1 MAPVTPRRPGDWTPT
16 RTVLLLLALV
26 SFIPATPAQ
35 APGATLLEVRPDG
48 TAGRF
53 RLICDGYFQY
63 SRDESDPKRVVLD
76 LQNVRN
82 GLKGKVDFQSD
93 LVKKISVTPLPA
105 KNQSGTRVV
114 FDLVRPC
121 PVSLLPE
128 KDSLA
133 VVLGQ
138 KEPTGSLPVG
148 VPDPPAKPG
157 TGSQKEPTGSLPV
170 GVPDPPAKA
179 GTGSSAHVVGTAAP
193 PSLGGPPGPIR
204 SDYVIGKEDLL
215 ELGVFEQPD
224 LTRTVRVS
232 GDGTISLPLLGV
244 VPLAGLSTKQ
254 AEEKLRELLSDKYLT
269 DPQVWVFV
277 KEAKSRKVS
286 VVGAVE
292 KPGSIEMLGDRTLLE
307 AISEAGGLTHQ
318 AGRDL
323 YVLRPDA
330 SGAATRIDI
339 DLDDLMINGNPVLN
353 IALAPGDVINIPID
367 RVLHVYVDGAVRKPG
382 EVEYKSSRP
391 LTLLQAIAAAGGLSE
406 RASQKGIVVIRTKA
420 GGTQDMIKV
429 DLKAVR
435 KGKQDNFELENGDSI
450 YVPETFF

>member
-1 MAPVTPRRPGDWTPT
+1 MLPVSPRKPGGWTPLHT
-16 RTVLLLLALV
+16 LLFLASISL
-26 SFIPATPAQ
+26 SLASPAQ
-35 APGATLLEVRPDG
+35 SPGATLLEVRPDG
-48 TAGRF
+48 AAGTI
-53 RLICDGYFQY
+53 RLICDGAFQF
-63 SRDESDPKRVVLD
+63 SRANEEDPSRVVVD
-76 LQNVRN
+76 LQNVKN
-82 GLKGKVDFQSD
+82 GLKGKVEYKSE
-93 LVKKISVTPLPA
+93 LVKNISVTPLPA
-105 KNQSGTRVV
+105 KDQSGTRVV

-138 KEPTGSLPVG
+138 KSPSGDLPLGAQG
-148 VPDPPAKPG
+148 VPAAPG
-157 TGSQKEPTGSLPV
+157 TG
-170 GVPDPPAKA
+170 AA
-179 GTGSSAHVVGTAAP
+179 NVVGTATP
-193 PSLGGPPGPIR
+193 PSRGGPPGPLR

-215 ELGVFEQPD
+215 EMGVFEQPD

-232 GDGTISLPLLGV
+232 GDGTISLPLLGI
-244 VPLAGLSTKQ
+244 VPVEGLSTKQ
-254 AEEKLRELLSDKYLT
+254 AEEKLRGLLSDKYLT

-353 IALAPGDVINIPID
+353 IALSPGDVINIPID

-382 EVEYKSSRP
+382 EVEYKASRP
-391 LTLLQAIAAAGGLSE
+391 LNLLQAIAAAGGLSE
-406 RASQKGIVVIRTKA
+406 RASQKGIVVIRTKT
-420 GGTQDMIKV
+420 GGVQDMIKV

-435 KGKQDNFELENGDSI
+435 KGKQENFELENGDSI

>member
-1 MAPVTPRRPGDWTPT
+1 MSPASPRRPGGWT
-16 RTVLLLLALV
+16 LLHMPLALV
-26 SFIPATPAQ
+26 FISLISASPPPTT
-35 APGATLLEVRPDG
+35 GTTLLEVHPDG
-48 TAGRF
+48 TPGTI
-53 RLICDGYFQY
+53 RLICDGAFQF
-63 SRDESDPKRVVLD
+63 SRADEADPSRVVVD
-76 LQNVRN
+76 LQNVKN
-82 GLKGKVDFQSD
+82 GLKGKVEYKSE
-93 LVKKISVTPLPA
+93 LVKQISVTPLPA
-105 KNQSGTRVV
+105 KDQNGTRVV

-138 KEPTGSLPVG
+138 KDPTGDLPVG
-148 VPDPPAKPG
+148 V
-157 TGSQKEPTGSLPV
+157 Q
-170 GVPDPPAKA
+170 GVPAPQGKGAPAN
-179 GTGSSAHVVGTAAP
+179 VVGTATP
-193 PSLGGPPGPIR
+193 PSRGGPPGPLK

-232 GDGTISLPLLGV
+232 GDGTISLPLLGI

-254 AEEKLRELLSDKYLT
+254 AEEKLRDLLSDKYLT

-277 KEAKSRKVS
+277 KVAKSRKVS

-353 IALAPGDVINIPID
+353 IALSPGDVINIPID

-391 LTLLQAIAAAGGLSE
+391 LNLLQAIAAAGGLSE
-406 RASQKGIVVIRTKA
+406 RASQKGVVVIRTKS
-420 GGTQDMIKV
+420 GGAQEMIKV

>member
-1 MAPVTPRRPGDWTPT
+1 MTPVSPRKSGGRTLILPALMLMALITLTSAVPV
-16 RTVLLLLALV
+16 
-26 SFIPATPAQ
+26 PAQ
-35 APGATLLEVRPDG
+35 LPGATLLEVRPDG
-48 TAGRF
+48 KAGTF
-53 RLICDGYFQY
+53 RLICDGAFLF
-63 SRDESDPKRVVLD
+63 SRAEEADPNRVIVD
-76 LQNVRN
+76 LQNVKN

-93 LVKKISVTPLPA
+93 LVKQISVTPLPS
-105 KNQSGTRVV
+105 KDQNGTRVV

-138 KEPTGSLPVG
+138 KEPTGSLPIG
-148 VPDPPAKPG
+148 SDAPAPLG
-157 TGSQKEPTGSLPV
+157 TGL
-170 GVPDPPAKA
+170 AA
-179 GTGSSAHVVGTAAP
+179 NIVGTAKP
-193 PSLGGPPGPIR
+193 PALGGPPGPQQR
-204 SDYVIGKEDLL
+204 DYVIGKEDLL

-254 AEEKLRELLSDKYLT
+254 AEEKLRDLLSDKYLT

-330 SGAATRIDI
+330 SGAAQRIDI
-339 DLDDLMINGNPVLN
+339 DLDDLMINGNPILN
-353 IALAPGDVINIPID
+353 IALSPGDVINIPID

-391 LTLLQAIAAAGGLSE
+391 LNLLQAIAAAGGLSE
-406 RASQKGIVVIRTKA
+406 RASQKGIVVIRTKT
-420 GGTQDMIKV
+420 GGSQDMIKV

-435 KGKQDNFELENGDSI
+435 KGKQENFELENGDSI

>member
-1 MAPVTPRRPGDWTPT
+1 MALITLTSAVPV
-16 RTVLLLLALV
+16 
-26 SFIPATPAQ
+26 PAQ
-35 APGATLLEVRPDG
+35 LPGATLLEVRPDG
-48 TAGRF
+48 KAGTF
-53 RLICDGYFQY
+53 RLICDGAFLF
-63 SRDESDPKRVVLD
+63 SRAEEADPNRVIVD
-76 LQNVRN
+76 LQNVKN

-93 LVKKISVTPLPA
+93 LVKQISVTPLPS
-105 KNQSGTRVV
+105 KDQNGTRVV

-148 VPDPPAKPG
+148 SDAPAPLG
-157 TGSQKEPTGSLPV
+157 TGL
-170 GVPDPPAKA
+170 AA
-179 GTGSSAHVVGTAAP
+179 NIVGTAKP
-193 PSLGGPPGPIR
+193 PALGGPPGPQQR
-204 SDYVIGKEDLL
+204 DYVIGKEDLL

-254 AEEKLRELLSDKYLT
+254 AEEKLRDLLSDKYLT

-330 SGAATRIDI
+330 SGAAQRIDI

-353 IALAPGDVINIPID
+353 IALSPGDVINIPID

-391 LTLLQAIAAAGGLSE
+391 LNLLQAIAAAGGLSE
-406 RASQKGIVVIRTKA
+406 RASQKGIVVIRTKT
-420 GGTQDMIKV
+420 GGSQDMIKV

-435 KGKQDNFELENGDSI
+435 KGKQENFELENGDSI

>member
-1 MAPVTPRRPGDWTPT
+1 MSPASPRRPGGWTRLHT
-16 RTVLLLLALV
+16 LLVLV
-26 SFIPATPAQ
+26 SISLVSASPAQ
-35 APGATLLEVRPDG
+35 TPGTTLLEVRPDG
-48 TAGRF
+48 TPGTI
-53 RLICDGYFQY
+53 RLICDGAFQF
-63 SRDESDPKRVVLD
+63 SRADEADPSRVVVD
-76 LQNVRN
+76 LQNVKN
-82 GLKGKVDFQSD
+82 GLKGKVEFKSD
-93 LVKKISVTPLPA
+93 LVKQISVTPLPA
-105 KNQSGTRVV
+105 KDQNGTRVV

-138 KEPTGSLPVG
+138 KDPTGDLPVG
-148 VPDPPAKPG
+148 V
-157 TGSQKEPTGSLPV
+157 Q
-170 GVPDPPAKA
+170 GVPVPPGKGVPAN
-179 GTGSSAHVVGTAAP
+179 VVGTATP
-193 PSLGGPPGPIR
+193 PSRGGPPGPLK

-232 GDGTISLPLLGV
+232 GDCTISLPLLGI

-254 AEEKLRELLSDKYLT
+254 AEEKLRDLLSDKYLT

-353 IALAPGDVINIPID
+353 IALSPGDVINIPID

-391 LTLLQAIAAAGGLSE
+391 LNLLQAIAAAGGLSE
-406 RASQKGIVVIRTKA
+406 RASQKGVVVIRTKA
-420 GGTQDMIKV
+420 GGAQEMIKV

>member
-1 MAPVTPRRPGDWTPT
+1 
-16 RTVLLLLALV
+16 
-26 SFIPATPAQ
+26 
-35 APGATLLEVRPDG
+35 VRPDG
-48 TAGRF
+48 TSGKF
-53 RLICDGYFQY
+53 RLICDGYFQF
-63 SRDESDPKRVVLD
+63 SRGDESDPKRVVVD
-76 LQNVRN
+76 LQNVKN

-93 LVKKISVTPLPA
+93 LVKKISVTPLPT
-105 KNQSGTRVV
+105 KDKSGTRVV

-128 KDSLA
+128 KDSLS

-138 KEPTGSLPVG
+138 KDPTGSLPVG
-148 VPDPPAKPG
+148 VPDPPEKPG
-157 TGSQKEPTGSLPV
+157 TGL
-170 GVPDPPAKA
+170 AA
-179 GTGSSAHVVGTAAP
+179 NVVGTATSP
-193 PSLGGPPGPIR
+193 VLGGPPGPLK

-353 IALAPGDVINIPID
+353 IALTPGDVINIPID

-391 LTLLQAIAAAGGLSE
+391 LNLLQAIAAAGGLSE

-420 GGTQDMIKV
+420 GGVQDMIKV

>member
-1 MAPVTPRRPGDWTPT
+1 
-16 RTVLLLLALV
+16 
-26 SFIPATPAQ
+26 
-35 APGATLLEVRPDG
+35 VRPDG
-48 TAGRF
+48 TAGKF
-53 RLICDGYFQY
+53 RLICDGYFQF
-63 SRDESDPKRVVLD
+63 SRAEESDPNRVVVD

-128 KDSLA
+128 KDSLS

-148 VPDPPAKPG
+148 VPDPPVKPG
-157 TGSQKEPTGSLPV
+157 TESA
-170 GVPDPPAKA
+170 AK
-179 GTGSSAHVVGTAAP
+179 VVGTASP

-353 IALAPGDVINIPID
+353 IALTPGDVINIPID

>member
-1 MAPVTPRRPGDWTPT
+1 MTPVSPRKSGGRTLILPALMLMALITLTSAVPV
-16 RTVLLLLALV
+16 
-26 SFIPATPAQ
+26 PAQ
-35 APGATLLEVRPDG
+35 LPGATLLEVRPDG
-48 TAGRF
+48 KAGTF
-53 RLICDGYFQY
+53 RLICDGAFLF
-63 SRDESDPKRVVLD
+63 SRAEEADPNRVIVD
-76 LQNVRN
+76 LQNVKN

-93 LVKKISVTPLPA
+93 LVKQISVTPLPS
-105 KNQSGTRVV
+105 KDQNGTRVV

-148 VPDPPAKPG
+148 SDAPAPLG
-157 TGSQKEPTGSLPV
+157 TGL
-170 GVPDPPAKA
+170 AA
-179 GTGSSAHVVGTAAP
+179 NIVGTAKP
-193 PSLGGPPGPIR
+193 PALGGPPGPQQR
-204 SDYVIGKEDLL
+204 DYVIGKEDLL

-254 AEEKLRELLSDKYLT
+254 AEEKLRDLLSDKYLT

-330 SGAATRIDI
+330 SGAAQRIDI

-353 IALAPGDVINIPID
+353 IALSPGDVINIPID

-391 LTLLQAIAAAGGLSE
+391 LNLLQAIAAAGGLSE
-406 RASQKGIVVIRTKA
+406 RASQKGIVVIRTKT
-420 GGTQDMIKV
+420 GGSQDMIKV

-435 KGKQDNFELENGDSI
+435 KGKQENFELENGDSI

>member
-1 MAPVTPRRPGDWTPT
+1 MPPVTPRQPGDWAPT
-16 RTVLLLLALV
+16 RTALLLVALV

-93 LVKKISVTPLPA
+93 LVKKISVTPLSA

-114 FDLVRPC
+114 FDLVRAC

-138 KEPTGSLPVG
+138 KDPTGSLPVG
-148 VPDPPAKPG
+148 VPDPPEKPG
-157 TGSQKEPTGSLPV
+157 TGL
-170 GVPDPPAKA
+170 AA
-179 GTGSSAHVVGTAAP
+179 NVVGTATSP
-193 PSLGGPPGPIR
+193 VLGGPPGPLK

>member
-1 MAPVTPRRPGDWTPT
+1 M
-16 RTVLLLLALV
+16 
-26 SFIPATPAQ
+26 PASPAQ

-48 TAGRF
+48 TSGKF
-53 RLICDGYFQY
+53 RLICDGYFQF
-63 SRDESDPKRVVLD
+63 SRGDESDPKRVVVD

-105 KNQSGTRVV
+105 KDQSGTRVV

-148 VPDPPAKPG
+148 VPDPPAKPD
-157 TGSQKEPTGSLPV
+157 TGSAAVVGKPTATLPV
-170 GVPDPPAKA
+170 GGQGVPVPPDKGAPA
-179 GTGSSAHVVGTAAP
+179 SVVGTATP
-193 PSLGGPPGPIR
+193 PSLGGPPGPLR

-244 VPLAGLSTKQ
+244 VQLAGLSTKQ
-254 AEEKLRELLSDKYLT
+254 AEEKLRDLLSDKYLT

-318 AGRDL
+318 AGNDL

-353 IALAPGDVINIPID
+353 IALVPGDVINIPID

-382 EVEYKSSRP
+382 EVEYKASRP
-391 LTLLQAIAAAGGLSE
+391 LNLLQAIAAAGGLSE
-406 RASQKGIVVIRTKA
+406 RASQKGIVVIRTKT
-420 GGTQDMIKV
+420 GGVQDMIKV

-435 KGKQDNFELENGDSI
+435 KGKQDNFELQNGDSI

>member
-1 MAPVTPRRPGDWTPT
+1 MTPVSPRKSGGRTLTLPALTLMALITLTSAVPV
-16 RTVLLLLALV
+16 
-26 SFIPATPAQ
+26 PAQ
-35 APGATLLEVRPDG
+35 LPGATLLEVRPDG
-48 TAGRF
+48 KAGTF
-53 RLICDGYFQY
+53 RLICDGAFLF
-63 SRDESDPKRVVLD
+63 SRAEEADPNRVIVD
-76 LQNVRN
+76 LQNVKN

-93 LVKKISVTPLPA
+93 LVKQISVTPLPS
-105 KNQSGTRVV
+105 KDQNGTRVV

-148 VPDPPAKPG
+148 SDAPAPLG
-157 TGSQKEPTGSLPV
+157 TGL
-170 GVPDPPAKA
+170 AA
-179 GTGSSAHVVGTAAP
+179 NIVGTAKP
-193 PSLGGPPGPIR
+193 PALGGPPGPQQR
-204 SDYVIGKEDLL
+204 DYVIGKEDLL

-254 AEEKLRELLSDKYLT
+254 AEEKLRDLLSDKYLT

-330 SGAATRIDI
+330 SGAAQRIDI

-353 IALAPGDVINIPID
+353 IALSPGDVINIPID

-391 LTLLQAIAAAGGLSE
+391 LNLLQAIAAAGGLSE
-406 RASQKGIVVIRTKA
+406 RASQKGIVVIRTKT
-420 GGTQDMIKV
+420 GGSQDMIKV

-435 KGKQDNFELENGDSI
+435 KGKQENFELENGDSI

>member
-1 MAPVTPRRPGDWTPT
+1 MSPVSPRNPGGWTPVHT
-16 RTVLLLLALV
+16 LLFLASISLI
-26 SFIPATPAQ
+26 SASPAQ
-35 APGATLLEVRPDG
+35 TPGATLLEVRPDG
-48 TAGRF
+48 KPGTI
-53 RLICDGYFQY
+53 RLICDGAFQF
-63 SRDESDPKRVVLD
+63 SRADEADPSRVVVD
-76 LQNVRN
+76 LQNVKN
-82 GLKGKVDFQSD
+82 GLKGKVEYKSE
-93 LVKKISVTPLPA
+93 LVKNISVTPLPT
-105 KNQSGTRVV
+105 KDQSGTRVV

-138 KEPTGSLPVG
+138 KNPVGDLPVG
-148 VPDPPAKPG
+148 VQGVPAAPG
-157 TGSQKEPTGSLPV
+157 TG
-170 GVPDPPAKA
+170 AA
-179 GTGSSAHVVGTAAP
+179 ANVVGTAIP
-193 PSLGGPPGPIR
+193 PSRGGPPGPLK

-254 AEEKLRELLSDKYLT
+254 AEEKLRGLLSDKYLT

-330 SGAATRIDI
+330 SGAAQRIDI

-391 LTLLQAIAAAGGLSE
+391 LNLLQAIAAAGGLSE
-406 RASQKGIVVIRTKA
+406 RASQKGIVVIRTKS